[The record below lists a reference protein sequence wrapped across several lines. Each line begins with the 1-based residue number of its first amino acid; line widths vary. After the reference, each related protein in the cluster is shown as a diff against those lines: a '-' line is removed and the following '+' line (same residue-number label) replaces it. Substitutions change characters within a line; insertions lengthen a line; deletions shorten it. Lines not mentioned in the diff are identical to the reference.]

1 MATERAA
8 TARLL
13 PSRLYAICDVDA
25 LAAARWE
32 PLAFLDAC
40 LDAGAT
46 LFQLRAK
53 SLDAGAFAALTRQAL
68 ARAGSAA
75 TILVNDR
82 VDVALVTGAPGVHLG
97 QDDLSPDAARAQLGT
112 GALVGLSTHTTAQL
126 RAAAAQPVSY
136 VAVGP
141 VFGTVTKDTG
151 YEPVGTALVAEAR
164 AIIGDRLP
172 LVAIGGITPDRAADV
187 VRAGADAV
195 AVIGGLIGPDPGA
208 LVQCYLDRL
217 Q

>member
-1 MATERAA
+1 MATERAG
-8 TARLL
+8 TARPL

-25 LAAARWE
+25 LAAAGWQ

-40 LDAGAT
+40 LDAGAC

-68 ARAGSAA
+68 ARAGSSA

-82 VDVALVTGAPGVHLG
+82 VDVALVTGAPGVHVG
-97 QDDLSPDAARAQLGT
+97 QDDLAPRVARSQLGER
-112 GALVGLSTHTTAQL
+112 AVVGVSTHTETQISDAL
-126 RAAAAQPVSY
+126 REPVSY
-136 VAVGP
+136 LAVGP
-141 VFGTVTKDTG
+141 TFGTATKDTG
-151 YEPVGTALVAEAR
+151 YAPVGLGMLAR
-164 AIIGDRLP
+164 ARDMAGDDLSI
-172 LVAIGGITPDRAADV
+172 VAIGGITPDRAAGV

-195 AVIGGLIGPDPGA
+195 AVIGGLIGTDPGS
-208 LVQCYLDRL
+208 LVRRYLDRL